1 MQRFGPFE
9 VDFATSE
16 LRRSGSRVRIQ
27 EQPLRI
33 LEFLLER
40 PGELVSRERLRERLW
55 PSDTFVDFE
64 RSLNAAVAKLRQAL
78 HDSADRPVY
87 VETVSRKGYR
97 FIAPVTES
105 AAEPEPAPTEPSQ
118 VASSPSRRRTALLA
132 AAALVVC
139 ASAVLLAWAKFRHS
153 GAPHDGGTLRF
164 TVETPEGTE
173 IADASYVENA
183 TISPDGRTLALVV
196 SPTGTI
202 AGSIWIRPL
211 ASEVARRL
219 DGTEGAFLPFW
230 SPDSREIGFFAA
242 GQLKSVGA
250 SGEPPVR
257 VLCDSAELPF
267 GASWGRDGVIVY
279 SAGSRLYSVN
289 TGGGPCRQLTRFDK
303 PREFRPEWPYFLPD
317 GRQFLVFTATGNATY
332 LASLDNAERK
342 MVLANQVAAKF
353 APPDKL
359 LFVRNGILFAQQW
372 DFGRNQARGQPVP
385 VATNVSAFIVGQ
397 SAFSVSTNG
406 VLAYRSSAAFQS
418 QLVCYSR
425 DGKRL
430 RSIGARGDYTQFT
443 LSPDEKMAALTARFP
458 IANRTGLRIWL
469 LRLDTEVMSRYDFGH
484 FANADPVWSPDSRR
498 IVFAFFDV
506 NGEKSDLMEWT
517 IGEERP
523 RLLLGDGEE
532 NKPDDW
538 SSDGRFLLYRRN
550 DRLAMSIAMDQERK
564 PIASG
569 DRDFLKDQLH
579 LSPDGTHVAYNAI
592 SAGRMEVFVAAF
604 PSFTG
609 TVQVSSEGGVQPLW
623 RRDGKEL
630 FYLAADKNLMSVQI
644 RAGESIEASAPK
656 ALFRTSLPG
665 AYWGSE
671 YAMSRDGQKVYVLE
685 PTSLSQDSLHVI
697 TQWDRENAYQ
707 QR

>member
-1 MQRFGPFE
+1 MHRFGPFE
-9 VDFATSE
+9 VDFAASE
-16 LRRSGSRVRIQ
+16 LRRSGSQVRIQ

-33 LEFLLER
+33 LEILLEQ

-87 VETVSRKGYR
+87 VETVARKGYR
-97 FIAPVTES
+97 FIAPVTEIG
-105 AAEPEPAPTEPSQ
+105 AEPQPAQTDSG
-118 VASSPSRRRTALLA
+118 PSRPRAALLA
-132 AAALVVC
+132 VAALVVC
-139 ASAVLLAWAKFRHS
+139 ASAALLAWAKFRHA
-153 GAPHDGGTLRF
+153 GALHDGETLRF
-164 TVETPEGTE
+164 TVAMPEGTE
-173 IADASYVENA
+173 IADAPYVPNA
-183 TISPDGRTLALVV
+183 AISPDGRALAFVA
-196 SPTGTI
+196 SPTGTV
-202 AGSIWIRPL
+202 AGSIWIRLL

-219 DGTEGAFLPFW
+219 DGTEGAALPFW
-230 SPDSREIGFFAA
+230 SPDSRQIGFFAG
-242 GQLKSVGA
+242 GQLKSVAA
-250 SGEPPVR
+250 SGEPVR

-267 GASWGRDGVIVY
+267 GASWGREGVIVY
-279 SAGSRLYSVN
+279 SAGSQLYSVN
-289 TGGGPCRQLTRFDK
+289 ASGGPCRQLARFDK
-303 PREFRPEWPYFLPD
+303 PREFRPQWPYFLPD
-317 GRQFLVFTATGNATY
+317 GRQFLVFTAARNATY
-332 LASLDNAERK
+332 LASLDNAEPK
-342 MVLANQVAAKF
+342 MVLANQVAARF

-359 LFVRNGILFAQQW
+359 LFVRSGILFAQQW
-372 DFGRNQARGQPVP
+372 DFGRNRGRGEPRP

-406 VLAYRSSAAFQS
+406 VLAYRSSAPSQS

-430 RSIGARGDYTQFT
+430 GSIGPKGNYTQFS
-443 LSPDEKMAALTARFP
+443 LSPDEKVAGLTVRVP
-458 IANRTGLRIWL
+458 IAETTGLRIWL

-498 IVFAFFDV
+498 IVFAAFEV

-523 RLLLGDGEE
+523 RLLLGDGGE

-538 SSDGRFLLYRRN
+538 SRDGRVLLYRRN
-550 DRLAMSIAMDQERK
+550 DRLAMFIAMDQEKK
-564 PIASG
+564 PMASG
-569 DRDFLKDQLH
+569 DREFLKDQLH
-579 LSPDGTHVAYNAI
+579 LSPDGTYVAYNAI

-623 RRDGKEL
+623 RTDGKEL
-630 FYLAADKNLMSVQI
+630 FYLAADKNLMSVPI

-656 ALFRTSLPG
+656 ALFRTSLTG

-671 YAMSRDGQKVYVLE
+671 YAVSRDGQKVYVLE
-685 PTSLSQDSLHVI
+685 PASLWQDSLHVI
-697 TQWDRENAYQ
+697 TQWDRENA
-707 QR
+707 R

>member
-1 MQRFGPFE
+1 MHRFGPFE
-9 VDFATSE
+9 VDFRTSE

-33 LEFLLER
+33 LEILLEQ
-40 PGELVSRERLRERLW
+40 PGEMVSRERLRERLW

-78 HDSADRPVY
+78 HDAADHPVY

-97 FIAPVTES
+97 FIAPVTQPVS
-105 AAEPEPAPTEPSQ
+105 GPEIGAGVELPASRR
-118 VASSPSRRRTALLA
+118 SRRRVALLA

-139 ASAVLLAWAKFRHS
+139 ASAVLLAWAKLRHP
-153 GAPHDGGTLRF
+153 GALNNGGTLRF
-164 TVETPEGTE
+164 TVAMPEGTE
-173 IADASYVENA
+173 LADASYVANMA
-183 TISPDGRTLALVV
+183 ISPDGRTLALVV
-196 SPTGTI
+196 SPTVSDV
-202 AGSIWIRPL
+202 GSIWIRPL
-211 ASEVARRL
+211 ASEAARRL
-219 DGTEGAFLPFW
+219 DGTEGAALPFW
-230 SPDSREIGFFAA
+230 SPDSREIGFFAG
-242 GQLKSVGA
+242 GQLKSVAA
-250 SGEPPVR
+250 SSGPVR
-257 VLCDSAELPF
+257 VLCDSVALPF
-267 GASWGRDGVIVY
+267 GASWGREGVIVY
-279 SAGSRLYSVN
+279 SAGSQLYSVKA
-289 TGGGPCRQLTRFDK
+289 GGGPCRQLTRFDK
-303 PREFRPEWPYFLPD
+303 PREFRPEWPYFLSD
-317 GRQFLVFTATGNATY
+317 GRQFLFYTAAGTATY
-332 LASLDNAERK
+332 LASLDNTEPK
-342 MVLANQVAAKF
+342 MVLVNRNAVKF

-372 DFGRNQARGQPVP
+372 DFGRNQARGQPAP
-385 VATNVSAFIVGQ
+385 VATNVSAFVVGQ

-406 VLAYRSSAAFQS
+406 VFAYRSSAPSQS

-430 RSIGARGDYTQFT
+430 RSIGAKGNYNQFT
-443 LSPDEKMAALTARFP
+443 LSPDEKVAALTVSIP
-458 IANRTGLRIWL
+458 IAETIGRRIWL
-469 LRLDTEVMSRYDFGH
+469 LRLNTEVMSRYDFGRL
-484 FANADPVWSPDSRR
+484 ANADPVWSPDSRR
-498 IVFAFFDV
+498 IVFASFDV
-506 NGEKSDLMEWT
+506 NNEKSDLMEWT

-523 RLLLGDGEE
+523 RLLLGDGGE

-569 DRDFLKDQLH
+569 DREFLKDQLR

-623 RRDGKEL
+623 RGDGKEL
-630 FYLAADKNLMSVQI
+630 FYLAANKNLMSVPI
-644 RAGESIEASAPK
+644 RAGESMEAAAPK
-656 ALFRTSLPG
+656 AVFQTSLLG

-671 YAMSRDGQKVYVLE
+671 YAVSRDGQKVYVLE
-685 PTSLSQDSLHVI
+685 PTSSSQDSLHVI
-697 TQWDRENAYQ
+697 TQWDSQNAYQ
-707 QR
+707 ER

>member
-1 MQRFGPFE
+1 MHRFGPFE
-9 VDFATSE
+9 VDFPASE

-33 LEFLLER
+33 LEILLEQ
-40 PGELVSRERLRERLW
+40 PGEMVTRERLRDRLW

-78 HDSADRPVY
+78 HDAAEHPVY
-87 VETVSRKGYR
+87 IETVSRKGYR
-97 FIAPVTES
+97 FIAPITQTVG
-105 AAEPEPAPTEPSQ
+105 EPAPVAAETERT
-118 VASSPSRRRTALLA
+118 ASSRRRRRVMLLA
-132 AAALVVC
+132 AAAVVC
-139 ASAVLLAWAKFRHS
+139 ACAALFAWAKFKHP

-164 TVETPEGTE
+164 TVATPEGTE
-173 IADASYVENA
+173 IADASYVENVA
-183 TISPDGRTLALVV
+183 ISPDGRTLALVV
-196 SPTGTI
+196 SPTGTV

-211 ASEVARRL
+211 ASEVARHL
-219 DGTEGAFLPFW
+219 DGTEGAALPFW
-230 SPDSREIGFFAA
+230 SPDSREIGFFAG
-242 GQLKSVGA
+242 GQLKSVAA
-250 SGEPPVR
+250 SSGPVR
-257 VLCDSAELPF
+257 VLCDSSELAY
-267 GASWGRDGVIVY
+267 GASWGREGVIVY
-279 SAGSRLYSVN
+279 SAGHQLYSVN
-289 TGGGPCRQLTRFDK
+289 AGGGPCRQITRLDK
-303 PREFRPEWPYFLPD
+303 PRKFHPEWPYFLPD
-317 GRQFLVFTATGNATY
+317 GRQFLFYTPAENATY
-332 LASLDNAERK
+332 LASLDNAEPK
-342 MVLANQVAAKF
+342 MVLANQNAAKF

-359 LFVRNGILFAQQW
+359 LFVRNGILFEEQW
-372 DFGRNQARGQPVP
+372 DFSRNQARSQPVP
-385 VATNVSAFIVGQ
+385 VATNVSAFIVGP

-406 VLAYRSSAAFQS
+406 VLSYRSSPASQS

-430 RSIGARGDYTQFT
+430 RSIGAKGNYSQIT
-443 LSPDEKMAALTARFP
+443 LSPDEKGAALTVRFP
-458 IANRTGLRIWL
+458 IAQTTGLRIWL

-484 FANADPVWSPDSRR
+484 LANADPVWSPDSRR
-498 IVFAFFDV
+498 IVFASFEV

-523 RLLLGDGEE
+523 RLLLGDGRE

-550 DRLAMSIAMDQERK
+550 DRLAMFIAMDQERK

-579 LSPDGTHVAYNAI
+579 LSLDGTHVAYNAI

-644 RAGESIEASAPK
+644 RAGESIEPSVPK
-656 ALFRTSLPG
+656 ALFRTSLSG

-671 YAMSRDGQKVYVLE
+671 YAVSRDGQKVYVLE

-707 QR
+707 ER

>member
-1 MQRFGPFE
+1 MHRFGPFE

-16 LRRSGSRVRIQ
+16 LRRSGNRVRIQ

-33 LEFLLER
+33 LEILLEQ
-40 PGELVSRERLRERLW
+40 PAEVVTRERLRERLW

-78 HDSADRPVY
+78 HDSADHPVY
-87 VETVSRKGYR
+87 VETVARKGYR
-97 FIAPVTES
+97 FIAPITET
-105 AAEPEPAPTEPSQ
+105 ADAPEKE
-118 VASSPSRRRTALLA
+118 RTASTRNWRRVALLVA
-132 AAALVVC
+132 AAVVC
-139 ASAVLLAWAKFRHS
+139 ICAVLLTWVKFRRQESFRDS
-153 GAPHDGGTLRF
+153 GAMRF
-164 TVETPEGTE
+164 TLAMPEGTQLAGAPFE
-173 IADASYVENA
+173 PNMA
-183 TISPDGRTLALVV
+183 ISPDGRTLALVV
-196 SPTGTI
+196 SPTGTD

-219 DGTEGAFLPFW
+219 DGTEGAALPFW
-230 SPDSREIGFFAA
+230 SPDNREIGFFAG
-242 GQLKSVGA
+242 GQLKSVEA
-250 SGEPPVR
+250 SSGPVR
-257 VLCDSAELPF
+257 VLCDSAELAF
-267 GASWGRDGVIVY
+267 GASWGHEGVIVY
-279 SAGSRLYSVN
+279 SAGGQLYSVN
-289 TGGGPCRQLTRFDK
+289 AGGGPCRQLTRLDK
-303 PREFRPEWPYFLPD
+303 PRESRPEWPYFLPD
-317 GRQFLVFTATGNATY
+317 GRQFLFFTAAGNATY

-342 MVLANQVAAKF
+342 MVLANQNAAKF

-372 DFGRNQARGQPVP
+372 DFGRNQARSQPMP

-406 VLAYRSSAAFQS
+406 VLAYRSSAAPQS
-418 QLVCYSR
+418 QLVCYNR

-430 RSIGARGDYTQFT
+430 RSIGAKGNYSQFT
-443 LSPDEKMAALTARFP
+443 LSPDEKVAGLTVRFP
-458 IANRTGLRIWL
+458 IAQTTGLRIWL

-498 IVFAFFDV
+498 IVFASFEV

-523 RLLLGDGEE
+523 RLLLGDGGE

-569 DRDFLKDQLH
+569 DREFLKDQLH
-579 LSPDGTHVAYNAI
+579 LSPDGTHVAYNAV

-630 FYLAADKNLMSVQI
+630 FYLAADKNLMSVRI
-644 RAGESIEASAPK
+644 RAGESIEASAPG
-656 ALFRTSLPG
+656 ALFRTSVEG
-665 AYWGSE
+665 SYWGSE
-671 YAMSRDGQKVYVLE
+671 YAISRNGQKVYVLE
-685 PTSLSQDSLHVI
+685 PVSAPQDALHVI
-697 TQWDRENAYQ
+697 TRWDSEPAH
-707 QR
+707 